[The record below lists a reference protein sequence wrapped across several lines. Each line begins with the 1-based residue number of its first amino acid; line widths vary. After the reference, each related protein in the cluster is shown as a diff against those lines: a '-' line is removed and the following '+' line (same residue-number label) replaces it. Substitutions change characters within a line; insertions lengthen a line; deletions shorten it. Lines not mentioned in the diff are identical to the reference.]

1 MKSLRATRLGAVS
14 AISLIMAAPPAH
26 AQGAR
31 PWLDPRL
38 SPDERAALA
47 EQAMTLDEKI
57 AMLHGP
63 MALPF
68 PDPPPKEAIGG
79 AGYIPGV
86 PRLGIPALQETDA
99 SLGVTNPMNIR
110 PDDGGT
116 ALPSGLA
123 IAASFDA
130 DVARD
135 GGAMVGRE
143 AFSKGFN
150 VLLAGGAN
158 LAREPRNGRNF
169 EYLGE
174 DPLLAGTLGGA
185 AIAGAQSSGVISTAK
200 HFALNDQ
207 ESARHGV
214 DAQIDEAALRESDL
228 LAFQLAIEIGKP
240 GSIMC
245 AYNKVNGDY
254 ACGSDFLLNR
264 VLKGDWGY
272 RGWVMSDWGATYGAD
287 FALKGL
293 DQQSGQ
299 QLDKSVWFGDPL
311 KQAVRSGQ
319 IPEARIS
326 DMVRR
331 ILRSMFAVGIVD
343 RPPVKQAIDYTAHA
357 DVARRAAAE
366 GVVLLKNRANLL
378 PMAAGAK
385 RIAVIGGGADAGV
398 LSGGG
403 SSSVTPPAGQGDPP
417 RFVPVGGEGQMA
429 PWWREVYHPSSP
441 LKAIRALNKD
451 AEVTFDTGRYA
462 SAAAA
467 AAAKADV
474 AIVFVTQWMT
484 EGLDAADL
492 TLPNGQDALVQAVIA
507 ANPNT
512 IVVLET
518 GGPIQMPWLD
528 GAGAVVQAWYP
539 GAKGG
544 DAIADVLF
552 GRVNPSGRLP
562 MTFPQSVEQLP
573 RPALIGFGGSERAAV
588 AAPHPEGADVGYR
601 WFAARGLKPL
611 FPFGHGL
618 SYTDFRYSDL
628 TVAGGLTLTVSFT
641 VENIGKTTGADVPQV
656 YLATAAGEPAVR
668 LIGFQKVRLA
678 PGQRRTVTLKADPRL
693 LARYDT
699 QAGGWRLKGGRYQV
713 RLAKDSA
720 SPGMTAG
727 ASVQAQLLKDR
738 P

>member
-14 AISLIMAAPPAH
+14 AITLVLAGPQ
-26 AQGAR
+26 AQAQPAR
-31 PWLDPRL
+31 PWLNPRL
-38 SPDERAALA
+38 SPDARAALA

-57 AMLHGP
+57 GLLHGP

-68 PDPPPKEAIGG
+68 PEPPPKEAIGG

-130 DVARD
+130 DVARA
-135 GGAMVGRE
+135 GGAMVGQE
-143 AFSKGFN
+143 AFAKGFN
-150 VLLAGGAN
+150 VLLAGGVN
-158 LAREPRNGRNF
+158 LTREPRNGRNF

-174 DPLLAGTLGGA
+174 DPLLAGTLAGA
-185 AIAGAQSSGVISTAK
+185 AIAGTQSSGVISTAK

-214 DAQIDEAALRESDL
+214 DARIDEAALRESDL

-245 AYNKVNGDY
+245 AYNKVNGEH

-264 VLKGDWGY
+264 VLKSDWGY
-272 RGWVMSDWGATYGAD
+272 PGWVMSDWGAVYGVD

-293 DQQSGQ
+293 DQQSGH
-299 QLDKSVWFGDPL
+299 QLDKAIWFGEPL
-311 KQAVRSGQ
+311 KQAVQSGQ
-319 IPEARIS
+319 IPEARVS
-326 DMVRR
+326 DMARR
-331 ILRSMFAVGIVD
+331 ILRSMFAVGVVD
-343 RPPVKQAIDYTAHA
+343 RPPVKQAIDYAAHA
-357 DVARRAAAE
+357 EVARRAAAE
-366 GVVLLKNRANLL
+366 GIVLLKNRGDLL
-378 PMAAGAK
+378 PLAAGAK

-429 PWWREVYHPSSP
+429 AWWREVYHPSSP
-441 LKAIRALNKD
+441 LKAIRAMNKD
-451 AEVTFDTGRYA
+451 AEVTFDTGRYP

-484 EGLDAADL
+484 EGLDAPDL
-492 TLPNGQDALVQAVIA
+492 TLPNGQDALVQAVVA

-518 GGPIQMPWLD
+518 GGPVQMPWLQ
-528 GAGAVVQAWYP
+528 GAGAVLEAWYP

-544 DAIADVLF
+544 EAIADVLF

-562 MTFPQSVEQLP
+562 MTFPQSIQQLP
-573 RPALIGFGGSERAAV
+573 RPVLVGLGGPDRAAV
-588 AAPHPEGADVGYR
+588 AAPHPEGAEVGYR
-601 WFAARGLKPL
+601 WFAAKGLKPL

-618 SYTDFRYSDL
+618 SYTDFRYSAL
-628 TVAGGLTLTVSFT
+628 KVTGGQTLTISFT
-641 VENIGKTTGADVPQV
+641 VENAGKTAGADTPQV
-656 YLATAAGEPAVR
+656 YLAAAAGEPAVR
-668 LIGFQKVRLA
+668 LIGFQKVSLA
-678 PGQRRTVTLKADPRL
+678 PGQRQTVTLKADPRL
-693 LARYDT
+693 LARYDA
-699 QAGGWRLKGGRYQV
+699 QAGGWRLKGGRYEV
-713 RLAKDSA
+713 RLAKDA
-720 SPGMTAG
+720 ANAGMTAG
-727 ASVQAQLLKDR
+727 ASIKAQLLKDR